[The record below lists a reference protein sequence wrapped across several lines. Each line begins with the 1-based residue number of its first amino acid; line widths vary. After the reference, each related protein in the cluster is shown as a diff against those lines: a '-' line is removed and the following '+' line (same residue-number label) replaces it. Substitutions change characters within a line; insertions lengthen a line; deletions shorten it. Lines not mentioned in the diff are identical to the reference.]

1 MRNLIV
7 LIHGILTRTTDPSW
21 PDRFSAYLH
30 QRVAGHLQVEKRD
43 YFAGPLPIWNHFV
56 RNPRIAKGLAKE
68 IALYVNDVRYPEWPD
83 LNDTWRIYFA
93 AHSNGCPIALRT
105 ALELAR
111 MGIPTEAMVLT
122 ASVTDP
128 DVRRSGVLDMVRSG
142 VLRRAVL
149 YASDS
154 DLPLRLPLK
163 WPYRDA
169 GRRGWTMAELPF
181 SAPGVITRRF
191 DGYGHGGYFARENRM
206 HTFAMIR
213 QDFGI

>member
-1 MRNLIV
+1 MRHLVV

-30 QRVAGHLQVEKRD
+30 ARVPGHIQTEKRD

-56 RNPRIAKGLAKE
+56 RNPRIAKGLARE
-68 IALYVNDVRYPEWPD
+68 IALYVNGRYPDWPD

-93 AHSNGCPIALRT
+93 AHSNGCSIALRT
-105 ALELAR
+105 SIALAR
-111 MGIPTEAMVLT
+111 MGIQTEAMVLT
-122 ASVTDP
+122 GSVTDP
-128 DVRRSGVLDMVRSG
+128 DVRRSGVLEMVRSG
-142 VLRRAVL
+142 YLRRAVL

-169 GRRGWTMAELPF
+169 GRKGWQLSGMPF
-181 SAPGVITRRF
+181 SAPGIITRHF
-191 DGYGHGGYFARENRM
+191 PDYGHSGYFARENRM
-206 HTFAMIR
+206 HTFGLIR
-213 QDFGI
+213 SDFGI